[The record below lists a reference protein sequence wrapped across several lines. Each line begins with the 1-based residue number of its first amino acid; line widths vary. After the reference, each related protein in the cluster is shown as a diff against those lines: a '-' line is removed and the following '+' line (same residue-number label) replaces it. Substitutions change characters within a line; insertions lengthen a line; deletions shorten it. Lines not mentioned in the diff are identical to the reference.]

1 MGFFN
6 MNYFSRAFDIVPE
19 RININIVMNNIYQ
32 TFGNFS
38 QYDKDFL
45 HHKTEE
51 RFQDVLDRQVPEH
64 EYKISIIYSEGRD
77 NAIAL
82 NAIFNDIKFNHR
94 YLDLKSVI
102 DYLEPQLQFFR
113 DDSEK
118 VATFVEETITHLE
131 FYKWSINH
139 MIRLHR
145 TIVNDINQILH
156 QLLILKSTNTYRYL
170 SGEITMKEIDDQ
182 IRAQQ
187 INFSGSF
194 QQTQIQTGPNSTM
207 NINQINNQAL
217 QQVCNQM
224 RQIIDDSTESPENK
238 HALKEIVAEIESTN
252 SPTAFKEAYTKLTSA
267 LSNHLTIL
275 GSFGAQGILTELV
288 KYLG

>member
-51 RFQDVLDRQVPEH
+51 RFQDVLDRQAPEH

-252 SPTAFKEAYTKLTSA
+252 SPTAFKKAYTKLTSA

>member
-1 MGFFN
+1 
-6 MNYFSRAFDIVPE
+6 MNYFNRAFDIVPE

-32 TFGNFS
+32 TFGNFA

-64 EYKISIIYSEGRD
+64 EYKISIIYSDGRD
-77 NAIAL
+77 NALAL

-102 DYLEPQLQFFR
+102 DYLEPELQFFR
-113 DDSEK
+113 DESVK
-118 VATFVEETITHLE
+118 VVTLVEETISHLE

-139 MIRLHR
+139 MIKLHR

-187 INFSGSF
+187 IHFSGSF
-194 QQTQIQTGPNSTM
+194 QQTQIQTGANSTM

-224 RQIIDDSTESPENK
+224 RKIIDQSNETPEAKQNLKNIVSEVEATNNPST
-238 HALKEIVAEIESTN
+238 
-252 SPTAFKEAYTKLTSA
+252 FKEAYTKLTA
-267 LSNHLTIL
+267 TLSNHITIFFTAFA
-275 GSFGAQGILTELV
+275 SSGILNELT

>member
-1 MGFFN
+1 

-32 TFGNFS
+32 TFGNFA

-51 RFQDVLDRQVPEH
+51 RFQNVLDKEVPEH
-64 EYKISIIYSEGRD
+64 EHKISIIYSEGRD
-77 NAIAL
+77 NALAL
-82 NAIFNDIKFNHR
+82 NAIFNDIKFDYQ

-113 DDSEK
+113 DESAK
-118 VATFVEETITHLE
+118 VATLVEGTIIHLD

-139 MIRLHR
+139 MIKLHR
-145 TIVNDINQILH
+145 TIVHDINQILH
-156 QLLILKSTNTYRYL
+156 QVLILKSTNTYRYL
-170 SGEITMKEIDDQ
+170 SREITMEEIDDQ

-194 QQTQIQTGPNSTM
+194 QQTQIQTGTNSTM

-224 RQIIDDSTESPENK
+224 REIIDQSSETPLAKQN
-238 HALKEIVAEIESTN
+238 LKDIVSEIEATN
-252 SPTAFKEAYTKLTSA
+252 NPATFKDAYTKLTSA

-275 GSFGAQGILTELV
+275 GAFGSSGILTELI